1 MWIVDNNSKDRTL
14 EIVRSGYPE
23 AQILANHHNA
33 GFPGANNQAIRQ
45 VRSPYILL
53 LNPDT
58 VVAPNALAEM
68 VHFMDTHLDCGICG
82 AQLYDEYGVNAPDL
96 KRPNAWYYL
105 LALTPFVKWLNRI
118 GGEDQQAISGA
129 CLLLRRELIEEIGFL
144 DESLFWCEDVDFCL
158 RASKKHYRIC
168 KVTSA
173 RVLHIC
179 GQSARSNFEGKMYT
193 RNVSL
198 IMLINKHYQHFKKW
212 SLLIVAMTEITL
224 RALKWFLIDCVRPS
238 EEAASRLRGLMRV
251 IREVPRLV

>member
-1 MWIVDNNSKDRTL
+1 MDNNSSDQTL
-14 EIVRSGYPE
+14 EVVRSGYPE
-23 AQILANHHNA
+23 VRIIANDYNG

-68 VHFMDTHLDCGICG
+68 VRFMDANLDCGICG
-82 AQLYDEYGVNAPDL
+82 GQLFDEYGLNAPDL
-96 KRPNAWYYL
+96 KRPNALYYL
-105 LALTPFVKWLNRI
+105 LALTPFVKWLNQI

-129 CLLLRRELIEEIGFL
+129 CLLLRRSLVDEIGLL
-144 DESLFWCEDVDFCL
+144 DESLFWCEDVDLCL
-158 RASKKHYRIC
+158 RASKKGYRIC
-168 KVTSA
+168 KVSSA

-198 IMLINKHYQHFKKW
+198 LMLINKHYQHYQKW
-212 SLLIVAMTEITL
+212 SLLVVAFIEIAL
-224 RALKWFLIDCVRPS
+224 RALKWSLVNFVRPS
-238 EEAASRLRGLMRV
+238 DESASRLRGLRRV